1 MASRSYARRSSAG
14 RIFVALVL
22 IVLGT
27 YYLLRN
33 TLGFELP
40 DLEGEAVAAFLA
52 VLGGLVILFRAWQE
66 RSEPVELEPQPQA

>member
-1 MASRSYARRSSAG
+1 MTSHSYARRSSLG
-14 RIFVALVL
+14 RVFVALVL

-40 DLEGEAVAAFLA
+40 ELEGEAVAAVLA
-52 VLGGLVILFRAWQE
+52 VLGGLAILFRAWQE
-66 RSEPVELEPQPQA
+66 RSEPVELEPQPRA